1 MQSNKIK
8 TQISKIIFFTS
19 LSCAVF
25 GQYNGFL
32 RTAKMYEM
40 QKNWD
45 AAISIYND
53 VLNKNPN
60 NYQTI
65 RSLKALYKKSQR
77 YKEGINFLIYQI
89 SRNPNDIQLNVE
101 LGEFYFLDE
110 NVEEAKRIWKEGL
123 STFKNNRSYY
133 RLLFSIYNKHSLD
146 KELFQMIEN
155 GRLIFNDSFLS
166 TELGN
171 YYQKRK
177 QYKDAM
183 DEYLLSLLNNPGA
196 SSSVSRKILIMSDD
210 IDSKNVI
217 EMKLLENSIKHPNK
231 ILPILSDHYFK
242 HREFKKSYEALL
254 ELSDKEMFNAKKW
267 LSFCNSLRKEK
278 AYSHAIKAYQYMLR
292 KNLKDYQYGEGLLG
306 LAKTFEDQIFPVEN
320 NDLVPYFYNDNIFFK
335 DATQL
340 FTNISSEN
348 LSSSLSIYDSV
359 LVTIPES
366 AIVAE
371 AEFRLAEI
379 HYRIIEDFDKA
390 LLLYKSSLNKSPSKT
405 LKEKNILRI
414 ADVFK
419 SKADFNS
426 SIKFLDSTYNIHIT
440 PEIKNKLIEMHL
452 FSGNPDTS
460 LFLINESFK
469 TILPDNIYFNDL
481 MELRDFINHFYT
493 NADEKGKEGFI
504 AFLKSESLLKQRKV
518 VEANQLLAHIKS
530 SNNSKNI
537 APLLSLRRAIILTRL
552 KKYNEALSELNFL
565 EGTIFA
571 DKGII
576 MSGQIYER
584 FYNDS
589 SKASEFYFRIINDYP
604 ESIFSEPIRYHLRKL
619 KDNEKI

>member
-1 MQSNKIK
+1 MK
-8 TQISKIIFFTS
+8 TQISKIIFFTF
-19 LSCAVF
+19 LSCTVF
-25 GQYNGFL
+25 SQYNGFL

-45 AAISIYND
+45 AAITIYNN

-110 NVEEAKRIWKEGL
+110 NVEEAKKIWKEGL

-133 RLLFSIYNKHSLD
+133 RLLFSIYNKHSLG

-183 DEYLLSLLNNPGA
+183 NEYLLSLLNNPGT
-196 SSSVSRKILIMSDD
+196 SSSISRKILIMSDD

-242 HREFKKSYEALL
+242 HREFKKSYEALN

-267 LSFCNSLRKEK
+267 LSFCNSLRREK

-306 LAKTFEDQIFPVEN
+306 LAKSFEDQIFSMEN

-348 LSSSLSIYDSV
+348 LASSLSIYDSV

-390 LLLYKSSLNKSPSKT
+390 LLLYKSSLKKSPSKT

-426 SIKFLDSTYNIHIT
+426 SIKFLDSSYNIHIA

-493 NADEKGKEGFI
+493 NADEKDKKGFI
-504 AFLKSESLLKQRKV
+504 DFLKSESLLKQRKV
-518 VEANQLLAHIKS
+518 IEANQILAHIKS
-530 SNNSKNI
+530 SNNSETLS
-537 APLLSLRRAIILTRL
+537 PLLSLRKAIILTRL
-552 KKYNEALSELNFL
+552 KKYDEALSELAFL

-576 MSGQIYER
+576 MSGQIHER

-589 SKASEFYFRIINDYP
+589 SKASEFYFRIINDYSD
-604 ESIFSEPIRYHLRKL
+604 SIFSEPIRYHLRKL

>member
-1 MQSNKIK
+1 MKI
-8 TQISKIIFFTS
+8 QISKIIFFTS

-110 NVEEAKRIWKEGL
+110 NVEEAKKIWKEGL

-242 HREFKKSYEALL
+242 HREFKKSYEALH
-254 ELSDKEMFNAKKW
+254 ELSYKEMFNAKKW

-340 FTNISSEN
+340 FTNVSSEN

-530 SNNSKNI
+530 SNNNKIIS
-537 APLLSLRRAIILTRL
+537 PLLSLRKAIILKRL
-552 KKYNEALSELNFL
+552 KKYNEALSELNLL

-576 MSGQIYER
+576 MSGQIHER

-589 SKASEFYFRIINDYP
+589 SKASEFYFRILTDYSN
-604 ESIFSEPIRYHLRKL
+604 SIFSEPVRYHLRKL

>member
-1 MQSNKIK
+1 
-8 TQISKIIFFTS
+8 
-19 LSCAVF
+19 L
-25 GQYNGFL
+25 
-32 RTAKMYEM
+32 
-40 QKNWD
+40 
-45 AAISIYND
+45 
-53 VLNKNPN
+53 
-60 NYQTI
+60 
-65 RSLKALYKKSQR
+65 LK
-77 YKEGINFLIYQI
+77 
-89 SRNPNDIQLNVE
+89 
-101 LGEFYFLDE
+101 
-110 NVEEAKRIWKEGL
+110 
-123 STFKNNRSYY
+123 
-133 RLLFSIYNKHSLD
+133 
-146 KELFQMIEN
+146 
-155 GRLIFNDSFLS
+155 
-166 TELGN
+166 
-171 YYQKRK
+171 
-177 QYKDAM
+177 KD
-183 DEYLLSLLNNPGA
+183 
-196 SSSVSRKILIMSDD
+196 
-210 IDSKNVI
+210 
-217 EMKLLENSIKHPNK
+217 
-231 ILPILSDHYFK
+231 
-242 HREFKKSYEALL
+242 
-254 ELSDKEMFNAKKW
+254 
-267 LSFCNSLRKEK
+267 
-278 AYSHAIKAYQYMLR
+278 
-292 KNLKDYQYGEGLLG
+292 LKDYQYGEGLLG
-306 LAKTFEDQIFPVEN
+306 LAKTFEDQIFPLEN
-320 NDLVPYFYNDNIFFK
+320 NDLIPYFYNDNIFFK

-340 FTNISSEN
+340 STNISSEN
-348 LSSSLSIYDSV
+348 LASSLSIYDSV

-379 HYRIIEDFDKA
+379 QYRIIEDFDKA
-390 LLLYKSSLNKSPSKT
+390 LFLYKSSLNKSPSKT

-504 AFLKSESLLKQRKV
+504 DFLKSESLLKQRKV
-518 VEANQLLAHIKS
+518 FEANQLLVHIKS

-576 MSGQIYER
+576 MSGQIHER

>member
-1 MQSNKIK
+1 
-8 TQISKIIFFTS
+8 
-19 LSCAVF
+19 
-25 GQYNGFL
+25 
-32 RTAKMYEM
+32 MYEM

-60 NYQTI
+60 NYQI
-65 RSLKALYKKSQR
+65 IKNLKELYKKSQR

-110 NVEEAKRIWKEGL
+110 NIEEAKKVWREGL

-133 RLLFSIYNKHSLD
+133 RLLFSTYSKHSLD
-146 KELFQMIEN
+146 KELFKMIES
-155 GRLIFNDSFLS
+155 GRLFFNDSFLS

-177 QYKDAM
+177 QYKNAI
-183 DEYLLSLLNNPGA
+183 DEYLLSLLSNPYA
-196 SSSVSRKILIMSDD
+196 SSSISRKILIMSDD
-210 IDSKNVI
+210 INSKNII
-217 EMKLLENSIKHPNK
+217 EMKLLENSLKHPNK

-242 HREFKKSYEALL
+242 HREFKKSYETLL
-254 ELSDKEMFNAKKW
+254 ELSEKENFNPKKW
-267 LSFCNSLRKEK
+267 LSFSNSLRKEK
-278 AYSHAIKAYQYMLR
+278 AYSYSIKAYQYLL
-292 KNLKDYQYGEGLLG
+292 KKDLKDYQYGEGLLG
-306 LAKTFEDQIFPVEN
+306 LAKTFEDQIFPLEN
-320 NDLVPYFYNDNIFFK
+320 NDLIPYFYNDNIFFK
-335 DATQL
+335 DAIKLT
-340 FTNISSEN
+340 TNISSEN
-348 LSSSLSIYDSV
+348 LASSLSIYDSV
-359 LVTIPES
+359 LITIPES
-366 AIVAE
+366 AIIAE

-379 HYRIIEDFDKA
+379 QYRIMEDFDKA
-390 LLLYKSSLNKSPSKT
+390 LLLYKSSLSKSTSRV

-426 SIKFLDSTYNIHIT
+426 SIKFLDSTYSIYVT

-460 LFLINESFK
+460 LFLINELFK
-469 TILPDNIYFNDL
+469 TIMPSNAYFNDL
-481 MELRDFINHFYT
+481 MELRNFINHFYT
-493 NADEKGKEGFI
+493 KADEKSREGFI
-504 AFLKSESLLKQRKV
+504 GFLKSESLLKQRKV
-518 VEANQLLAHIKS
+518 FEANQLLSHIKK
-530 SNNSKNI
+530 NNNNKTIS
-537 APLLSLRRAIILTRL
+537 PLLSLRRAIILARL
-552 KKYNEALSELNFL
+552 KKYNEALSELNLL

-584 FYNDS
+584 SYNDS
-589 SKASEFYFRIINDYP
+589 YKASEFYLRIINDHSD
-604 ESIFSEPIRYHLRKL
+604 SIFSEPIRYHLRKL
-619 KDNEKI
+619 KDNAKI

>member
-1 MQSNKIK
+1 MK
-8 TQISKIIFFTS
+8 TQINKIIFFTS
-19 LSCAVF
+19 LSCTVF
-25 GQYNGFL
+25 SQYSGFL

-45 AAISIYND
+45 AAISVYND

-77 YKEGINFLIYQI
+77 YKEGIKFLIYQI

-110 NVEEAKRIWKEGL
+110 NVEEAKKIWKEGL

-133 RLLFSIYNKHSLD
+133 RLLFSIYSKHSLD

-155 GRLIFNDSFLS
+155 GRLIFNNSFLS

-171 YYQKRK
+171 YYQERE

-196 SSSVSRKILIMSDD
+196 SPSVSRKILIMSDG
-210 IDSKNVI
+210 IGSKNVI
-217 EMKLLENSIKHPNK
+217 EMKLLENSFKHPNK
-231 ILPILSDHYFK
+231 ILPILSDYYFK

-254 ELSDKEMFNAKKW
+254 ELNNKEIFNSKKW

-278 AYSHAIKAYQYMLR
+278 AYSHSIKAYQYLL
-292 KNLKDYQYGEGLLG
+292 KKDLKDHQYGEGLLG
-306 LAKTFEDQIFPVEN
+306 LAKTFEDQIFPIED
-320 NDLVPYFYNDNIFFK
+320 NDLVPYFYNNNIFFK

-340 FTNISSEN
+340 STNISSEN
-348 LSSSLSIYDSV
+348 LASSLSIYDSV

-379 HYRIIEDFDKA
+379 QYRIIEDFDKA

-426 SIKFLDSTYNIHIT
+426 SIKFLDSTYNTHIT

-469 TILPDNIYFNDL
+469 TILPNNIYFNDL

-493 NADEKGKEGFI
+493 NVDKKGKDGFI
-504 AFLKSESLLKQRKV
+504 AFLKSESLLKQRKIF
-518 VEANQLLAHIKS
+518 EANQLLAHIKS
-530 SNNSKNI
+530 INDNETIS
-537 APLLSLRRAIILTRL
+537 PLLSLRRAIILTRL

-571 DKGII
+571 DRGII
-576 MSGQIYER
+576 MSGQIHER

-589 SKASEFYFRIINDYP
+589 SKASEFYFRIINDHSD
-604 ESIFSEPIRYHLRKL
+604 SIFSEPIRYHLRKL
-619 KDNEKI
+619 KNNEKI

>member
-1 MQSNKIK
+1 MK

-19 LSCAVF
+19 LSCTVF

-53 VLNKNPN
+53 VLNKDPN

-110 NVEEAKRIWKEGL
+110 NVEEAKRIWEEGL

-133 RLLFSIYNKHSLD
+133 RLLFSIYSKHSLD

-155 GRLIFNDSFLS
+155 GRLIFNYSFLS
-166 TELGN
+166 TELGD

-183 DEYLLSLLNNPGA
+183 DEYLLSLLNNPGT

-217 EMKLLENSIKHPNK
+217 EMKLLENSFKHSNK

-278 AYSHAIKAYQYMLR
+278 AYSHSIKAYQYLL
-292 KNLKDYQYGEGLLG
+292 KKDLKDYQYGEGLLG
-306 LAKTFEDQIFPVEN
+306 LAKTFEDQIFPLEN
-320 NDLVPYFYNDNIFFK
+320 NDLIPYFYNDNIFFK

-340 FTNISSEN
+340 STNISSEN
-348 LSSSLSIYDSV
+348 LASSLSIYDSV

-405 LKEKNILRI
+405 LIEKNILRI

-440 PEIKNKLIEMHL
+440 PEIKNKLIEMYL

-504 AFLKSESLLKQRKV
+504 DFLKSESLLKQRKV
-518 VEANQLLAHIKS
+518 VEANQLLVHIKS

-565 EGTIFA
+565 VGTIFA

>member
-1 MQSNKIK
+1 MK

-19 LSCAVF
+19 LSCTVF
-25 GQYNGFL
+25 SQYNGFL

-217 EMKLLENSIKHPNK
+217 EMKLLENSFKHPNK

-278 AYSHAIKAYQYMLR
+278 AYSHSIKAYQYLL
-292 KNLKDYQYGEGLLG
+292 KKDLKDYQYGEGLLG

-340 FTNISSEN
+340 STNISSEN

-504 AFLKSESLLKQRKV
+504 DFLKSESLLKQRKV
-518 VEANQLLAHIKS
+518 FEANQLLVHIKS

-537 APLLSLRRAIILTRL
+537 SPLLSLRRAIILTRL

>member
-1 MQSNKIK
+1 MK

-19 LSCAVF
+19 LSCTVF

-110 NVEEAKRIWKEGL
+110 NVEEAKKIWKEGL

-171 YYQKRK
+171 YYHKRK

-320 NDLVPYFYNDNIFFK
+320 
-335 DATQL
+335 
-340 FTNISSEN
+340 
-348 LSSSLSIYDSV
+348 LSL
-359 LVTIPES
+359 
-366 AIVAE
+366 
-371 AEFRLAEI
+371 
-379 HYRIIEDFDKA
+379 
-390 LLLYKSSLNKSPSKT
+390 
-405 LKEKNILRI
+405 
-414 ADVFK
+414 
-419 SKADFNS
+419 
-426 SIKFLDSTYNIHIT
+426 IHI
-440 PEIKNKLIEMHL
+440 
-452 FSGNPDTS
+452 
-460 LFLINESFK
+460 
-469 TILPDNIYFNDL
+469 
-481 MELRDFINHFYT
+481 
-493 NADEKGKEGFI
+493 
-504 AFLKSESLLKQRKV
+504 
-518 VEANQLLAHIKS
+518 
-530 SNNSKNI
+530 
-537 APLLSLRRAIILTRL
+537 
-552 KKYNEALSELNFL
+552 
-565 EGTIFA
+565 
-571 DKGII
+571 
-576 MSGQIYER
+576 
-584 FYNDS
+584 
-589 SKASEFYFRIINDYP
+589 
-604 ESIFSEPIRYHLRKL
+604 
-619 KDNEKI
+619 

>member
-1 MQSNKIK
+1 M
-8 TQISKIIFFTS
+8 
-19 LSCAVF
+19 
-25 GQYNGFL
+25 
-32 RTAKMYEM
+32 
-40 QKNWD
+40 
-45 AAISIYND
+45 
-53 VLNKNPN
+53 
-60 NYQTI
+60 
-65 RSLKALYKKSQR
+65 
-77 YKEGINFLIYQI
+77 
-89 SRNPNDIQLNVE
+89 
-101 LGEFYFLDE
+101 
-110 NVEEAKRIWKEGL
+110 
-123 STFKNNRSYY
+123 
-133 RLLFSIYNKHSLD
+133 FSIYNKHSLD
-146 KELFQMIEN
+146 RELFQMIEN

-171 YYQKRK
+171 YHHKRK

-196 SSSVSRKILIMSDD
+196 SSSVFRKILIMSDD

-217 EMKLLENSIKHPNK
+217 EMKLLENSFKYPNK

-242 HREFKKSYEALL
+242 HREFKKSYKALH

-278 AYSHAIKAYQYMLR
+278 AYSHAIKAYQYLLKKDL
-292 KNLKDYQYGEGLLG
+292 KNYQYGEGLLG

-340 FTNISSEN
+340 STNISSEN
-348 LSSSLSIYDSV
+348 LASSLSIYDSV

-379 HYRIIEDFDKA
+379 QYRIIEDFDKA
-390 LLLYKSSLNKSPSKT
+390 LSLYKSSLNKSPSKT

-426 SIKFLDSTYNIHIT
+426 SIKFLDSTYNIHLT

-504 AFLKSESLLKQRKV
+504 DFLKSESLLKQRKV
-518 VEANQLLAHIKS
+518 FEANQLLVHIKS

-537 APLLSLRRAIILTRL
+537 APLLSLRRAIILKRL

-576 MSGQIYER
+576 MSGQVHER

-619 KDNEKI
+619 KDSEKI

>member
-1 MQSNKIK
+1 MK

-171 YYQKRK
+171 YYHKRK

-183 DEYLLSLLNNPGA
+183 DEYLLSLLNNPGT

-210 IDSKNVI
+210 IESKNVI
-217 EMKLLENSIKHPNK
+217 EMKLLENSIKYPNK
-231 ILPILSDHYFK
+231 ILTILSDHYFK
-242 HREFKKSYEALL
+242 HREFKKSYEALI
-254 ELSDKEMFNAKKW
+254 ELIDKEMFNAKKW

-278 AYSHAIKAYQYMLR
+278 AYSHAIKAYQYLLKKDL
-292 KNLKDYQYGEGLLG
+292 KNYQYGEGLLG

-335 DATQL
+335 DAAKL
-340 FTNISSEN
+340 STNISSEN
-348 LSSSLSIYDSV
+348 LASSLSIYDSV
-359 LVTIPES
+359 LVTIPGS

-390 LLLYKSSLNKSPSKT
+390 LFLYKSSLNKSPSKT

-419 SKADFNS
+419 SK
-426 SIKFLDSTYNIHIT
+426 
-440 PEIKNKLIEMHL
+440 
-452 FSGNPDTS
+452 
-460 LFLINESFK
+460 
-469 TILPDNIYFNDL
+469 
-481 MELRDFINHFYT
+481 
-493 NADEKGKEGFI
+493 
-504 AFLKSESLLKQRKV
+504 
-518 VEANQLLAHIKS
+518 
-530 SNNSKNI
+530 
-537 APLLSLRRAIILTRL
+537 
-552 KKYNEALSELNFL
+552 
-565 EGTIFA
+565 
-571 DKGII
+571 
-576 MSGQIYER
+576 
-584 FYNDS
+584 
-589 SKASEFYFRIINDYP
+589 
-604 ESIFSEPIRYHLRKL
+604 
-619 KDNEKI
+619 

>member
-1 MQSNKIK
+1 MK

-77 YKEGINFLIYQI
+77 YKEGINFLTYQI
-89 SRNPNDIQLNVE
+89 ARNPNDIQLNVE
-101 LGEFYFLDE
+101 LGEFYFLDD
-110 NVEEAKRIWKEGL
+110 NVEEAKKIWKEGL

-146 KELFQMIEN
+146 EELFQMIKN

-177 QYKDAM
+177 QYKNAM
-183 DEYLLSLLNNPGA
+183 DEYLLSLLNNPGT

-217 EMKLLENSIKHPNK
+217 EMKLLENSFKNPNK

-254 ELSDKEMFNAKKW
+254 ELSDKKKFNAKKW

-278 AYSHAIKAYQYMLR
+278 AYSHSIKAYQYLL
-292 KNLKDYQYGEGLLG
+292 KKDLKDYQYGEGLLG

-340 FTNISSEN
+340 STNISSEN
-348 LSSSLSIYDSV
+348 LASSLSIYDSV

-366 AIVAE
+366 GIVAE

-379 HYRIIEDFDKA
+379 QYRILEDFDKA

-426 SIKFLDSTYNIHIT
+426 SIKFLDSTYNTHIT

-460 LFLINESFK
+460 LFLINESFN
-469 TILPDNIYFNDL
+469 IISPDNIYFNDL

-493 NADEKGKEGFI
+493 SADEKGKEGFI
-504 AFLKSESLLKQRKV
+504 DFLKSESLLKQRKV
-518 VEANQLLAHIKS
+518 VEANQLLFHIKS

-576 MSGQIYER
+576 MSGQIHER

>member
-1 MQSNKIK
+1 MK
-8 TQISKIIFFTS
+8 TQINKIIFFTS
-19 LSCAVF
+19 LSCTVF
-25 GQYNGFL
+25 SQYSGFL

-45 AAISIYND
+45 AAISVYND

-77 YKEGINFLIYQI
+77 YKEGIKFLIYQI

-133 RLLFSIYNKHSLD
+133 RVLFSIYSKHSLE

-155 GRLIFNDSFLS
+155 GRLIFNNSFLS

-171 YYQKRK
+171 YYQERE

-196 SSSVSRKILIMSDD
+196 SPSVSRKILIMSDG
-210 IDSKNVI
+210 IGSKNII
-217 EMKLLENSIKHPNK
+217 EMKLLENSFNHPNK
-231 ILPILSDHYFK
+231 ILPILSDYYFK

-254 ELSDKEMFNAKKW
+254 ELNNKEIFNSKKW

-278 AYSHAIKAYQYMLR
+278 AYSHSIKAYQYLL
-292 KNLKDYQYGEGLLG
+292 KKDLKDHQYGEGLLG
-306 LAKTFEDQIFPVEN
+306 LAKTFEDQIFPIED
-320 NDLVPYFYNDNIFFK
+320 NDLVPYFYNNNIFFK

-340 FTNISSEN
+340 STNISSEN
-348 LSSSLSIYDSV
+348 LASSLSIYDSV

-379 HYRIIEDFDKA
+379 QYRIIEDFDKA

-426 SIKFLDSTYNIHIT
+426 SIKFLDSTYNTHIT

-469 TILPDNIYFNDL
+469 TILPNNIYFNDL

-493 NADEKGKEGFI
+493 NVDKKGKDGFI
-504 AFLKSESLLKQRKV
+504 TFLKSESLLKQRKV
-518 VEANQLLAHIKS
+518 FEANQLLAHIKS
-530 SNNSKNI
+530 INDNETIS
-537 APLLSLRRAIILTRL
+537 PLLSLRRAIILTRL

-571 DKGII
+571 DRGII
-576 MSGQIYER
+576 MSGQIHER

-589 SKASEFYFRIINDYP
+589 SKASEFYFRIINDHSD
-604 ESIFSEPIRYHLRKL
+604 SIFSEPIRYHLRKL
-619 KDNEKI
+619 KNNEKI

>member
-1 MQSNKIK
+1 MKI
-8 TQISKIIFFTS
+8 QIRKIIFFTF
-19 LSCAVF
+19 LSCAIF
-25 GQYNGFL
+25 SQYNGSL

-45 AAISIYND
+45 AAISIYKD
-53 VLNKNPN
+53 LLNKNPN
-60 NYQTI
+60 NYQII
-65 RSLKALYKKSQR
+65 RSLKSLYKKSQR
-77 YKEGINFLIYQI
+77 YKEGINFLMYQI

-110 NVEEAKRIWKEGL
+110 NIEEAKKVWGKGL
-123 STFKNNRSYY
+123 SNFKNNRSYY
-133 RLLFSIYNKHSLD
+133 RLLFSTYNKHSLD
-146 KELFQMIEN
+146 KELFQMIKR
-155 GRLIFNDSFLS
+155 GRHIFNDSFLS

-177 QYKDAM
+177 KYKNAI
-183 DEYLLSLLNNPGA
+183 DEYLLSLLNSQDA
-196 SSSVSRKILIMSDD
+196 TSSISRKILIMSDD
-210 IDSKNVI
+210 IDSKNII
-217 EMKLLENSIKHPNK
+217 EMKLLENSLKHPNK

-254 ELSDKEMFNAKKW
+254 ELSSKEIFNAKKW
-267 LSFCNSLRKEK
+267 LSFSNNLRKEK
-278 AYSHAIKAYQYMLR
+278 AYSHAIKAYQYLLKKDL
-292 KNLKDYQYGEGLLG
+292 KNYQYGEGLLG
-306 LAKTFEDQIFPVEN
+306 LAKTFEDQIFPLES
-320 NDLVPYFYNDNIFFK
+320 NDLIPYFYNDNIFFK

-340 FTNISSEN
+340 STNISSEN
-348 LSSSLSIYDSV
+348 LASSLSIYDSV

-379 HYRIIEDFDKA
+379 QYRIIEDFDKA
-390 LLLYKSSLNKSPSKT
+390 LFLYKSSLNKSPSKI
-405 LKEKNILRI
+405 LKEKNIIRI

-426 SIKFLDSTYNIHIT
+426 SIKFLDSTYSFYPT

-469 TILPDNIYFNDL
+469 TILPDDIYFNDL

-493 NADEKGKEGFI
+493 NVDEKGKEGFI

-518 VEANQLLAHIKS
+518 FEANQLLVYVKS
-530 SNNSKNI
+530 TNSSKTI
-537 APLLSLRRAIILTRL
+537 DPLLSLRRAIILKRL
-552 KKYNEALSELNFL
+552 KKYNEALSELNLL

-576 MSGQIYER
+576 MSGQIHER

-589 SKASEFYFRIINDYP
+589 SKASEFYFRIINNYSD
-604 ESIFSEPIRYHLRKL
+604 SIFSEPIRYHLRKL

>member
-1 MQSNKIK
+1 MK
-8 TQISKIIFFTS
+8 TQISKIIFFIS

-110 NVEEAKRIWKEGL
+110 NVEEAKKIWKEGL

-183 DEYLLSLLNNPGA
+183 DEYLLSLLKNPGT

-210 IDSKNVI
+210 IDSKNII
-217 EMKLLENSIKHPNK
+217 EMKLLENSFKHSNK

-278 AYSHAIKAYQYMLR
+278 AYSHSIKAYQYLL
-292 KNLKDYQYGEGLLG
+292 KKDLKDYQYGEGLLG
-306 LAKTFEDQIFPVEN
+306 LAKTFEDQIFPLEN
-320 NDLVPYFYNDNIFFK
+320 NDLIPYFYNDNIFFK

-504 AFLKSESLLKQRKV
+504 DFLKSESLLKQRKV
-518 VEANQLLAHIKS
+518 FEANQLLVHIKS
-530 SNNSKNI
+530 INNSKNI

-576 MSGQIYER
+576 MSGQIHER

>member
-1 MQSNKIK
+1 MK

-19 LSCAVF
+19 LSCTVF
-25 GQYNGFL
+25 SQYNGFL

-110 NVEEAKRIWKEGL
+110 NVEEAKKIWKEGL

-183 DEYLLSLLNNPGA
+183 DEYLLSLLNNPGT

-217 EMKLLENSIKHPNK
+217 EMKLLENSFKHSNK

-278 AYSHAIKAYQYMLR
+278 AYSHSIKAYQYLL
-292 KNLKDYQYGEGLLG
+292 KKDLKDYQYGEGLLG

-340 FTNISSEN
+340 STNISSEN
-348 LSSSLSIYDSV
+348 LASSLSIYDSV

-379 HYRIIEDFDKA
+379 QYRIIEDFDKA

-504 AFLKSESLLKQRKV
+504 DFLKSESLLKQRKV
-518 VEANQLLAHIKS
+518 FEANQLLVHIKS

-576 MSGQIYER
+576 MSGQIHER